1 MFCGVRMDGEDWGRQ
16 KLESGF
22 WYDRFTKYRLMGP
35 KRSLLGA
42 VNAERMKEQ
51 RGATKS
57 VPASWYKAATRWNWK
72 ARAEAWDASERER
85 AEAEWESRRVE
96 IRQRDFAQAGEL
108 RNLAQAILD
117 ASPGFIHEREYKRG
131 DTKFVIKALDGRL
144 AVQALEASSK
154 LQRLAA
160 EMADP
165 AQKVDITSG
174 GKTISV
180 REVVVEIPNETD
192 GADE

>member
-1 MFCGVRMDGEDWGRQ
+1 METTQTDLQAWERQPGEIN
-16 KLESGF
+16 L
-22 WYDRFTKYRLMGP
+22 WYDRFCRFRLQGP
-35 KRSLLGA
+35 KRSILS
-42 VNAERMKEQ
+42 VCNAERERVGKGW
-51 RGATKS
+51 RKS
-57 VPASWYKAATRWNWK
+57 IPLSWVRASVEWHWRD
-72 ARAEAWDASERER
+72 RAEAFDQAERER
-85 AEAEWESRRVE
+85 AEAEWEERRAE
-96 IRQRDFAQAGEL
+96 IREQDYRQAKEL

-117 ASPGFIHEREYKRG
+117 ASPGFVRERQYTRG
-131 DTKFVIKALDGRL
+131 KTKFVIQSLDGRL

-174 GKTISV
+174 GKTISI
-180 REVVVEIPNETD
+180 REVVVEIPKETD